1 MGKRFSGKNRNKASS
16 SQITI
21 QPLLKQDFILSQN
34 RPKIAHGST
43 ITLHFS
49 LALSD
54 GTEVISTFGEEPTT
68 LTIGDGSLTEGLEQV
83 LIGLKPGDK
92 QSLIIEEEH
101 AFGPWDEDKINYISR
116 KDFAPEIELE
126 QGLVIGFETP
136 TGEEVAGILLEI
148 EEERVKVDFN
158 HPLSGDDIAFTV
170 EITDVTNQTP

>member
-1 MGKRFSGKNRNKASS
+1 MEERFSGKSRDRAGNSE
-16 SQITI
+16 ITH
-21 QPLLKQDFILSQN
+21 QPLLKQDITLSQN
-34 RPKIAHGST
+34 RPQITQGSI

-54 GTEVISTFGEEPTT
+54 GTEAVSTFDEEPTT

-101 AFGPWDEDKINYISR
+101 AFGPWDEDKINYIPR
-116 KDFAPEIELE
+116 EDFAPEIELE
-126 QGLVIGFETP
+126 PGLVIGFETP

-148 EEERVKVDFN
+148 EEKRVKVDFN

-170 EITDVTNQTP
+170 EIIEVTNQTP